1 MKEEAIQQ
9 LALEME
15 DLQEQHRDII
25 AKVSELAWC
34 EYRGWYNQLKIDK
47 FGEV

>member
-25 AKVSELAWC
+25 AKVSELA
-34 EYRGWYNQLKIDK
+34 
-47 FGEV
+47 